1 LILLCLCIGCAVGG
15 GVYDGMT
22 GRSFNYYEPGGEFSS
37 YAIVNAFITFGSVS
51 GPDSGQQHAC

>member
-1 LILLCLCIGCAVGG
+1 
-15 GVYDGMT
+15 MT